1 MRTWSVSGTAF
12 ALCTR
17 SSSLSMRTSTS
28 MNPRSLQ
35 RKHYSLVLPKRR
47 LKKPRFW
54 GGSGVGSGSAAGSG
68 SGKGSGSALA
78 SGSASSSGSGSG
90 WGSGSG
96 SGADSDSGGLRD
108 GSSRASFVPK
118 TQRRPL
124 SRSRARIASNLQLL
138 DELQRILSRQ
148 RDAAA
153 VAAFEEAFESLRLV
167 HSPGFSGVPGRPSG
181 NISANRLAT
190 AAGTSPSTFPPNE
203 AISFTP
209 LEETKLTSALA

>member
-1 MRTWSVSGTAF
+1 RLSRLAPGLVDDL
-12 ALCTR
+12 LCLT
-17 SSSLSMRTSTS
+17 LGELD
-28 MNPRSLQ
+28 NL
-35 RKHYSLVLPKRR
+35 R
-47 LKKPRFW
+47 L
-54 GGSGVGSGSAAGSG
+54 
-68 SGKGSGSALA
+68 
-78 SGSASSSGSGSG
+78 
-90 WGSGSG
+90 
-96 SGADSDSGGLRD
+96 GGLANRLLACLAENPVALPLRLGEHLLPLLDDPAGLLDLLRD
-108 GSSRASFVPK
+108 
-118 TQRRPL
+118 RRPHL
-124 SRSRARIASNLQLL
+124 VQDVVDLLGVEIDVTRRVEQLDEPRSRARIASNLQLL

-209 LEETKLTSALA
+209 LEETKLTSGLAIT